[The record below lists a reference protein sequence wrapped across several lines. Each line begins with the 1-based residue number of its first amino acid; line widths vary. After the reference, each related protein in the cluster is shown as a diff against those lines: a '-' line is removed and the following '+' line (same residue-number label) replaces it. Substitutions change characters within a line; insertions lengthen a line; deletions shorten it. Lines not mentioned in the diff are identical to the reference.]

1 MYLLT
6 YFSETAN
13 QKLLNAANEQEDAS
27 VEESKENA
35 GCTKEHIFISADLWN
50 VHKHR
55 KDFHTTDRILHSWE

>member
-27 VEESKENA
+27 VEQSKENA
-35 GCTKEHIFISADLWN
+35 GSTKEHLFISADLWN

-55 KDFHTTDRILHSWE
+55 KDFHTTDRTLHSRE